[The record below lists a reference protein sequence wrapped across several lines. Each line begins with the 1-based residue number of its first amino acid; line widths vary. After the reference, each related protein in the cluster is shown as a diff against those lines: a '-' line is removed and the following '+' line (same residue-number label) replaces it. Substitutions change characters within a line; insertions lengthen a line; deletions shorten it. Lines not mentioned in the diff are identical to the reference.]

1 MGDAFGEVVVTFFG
15 DTGEECFVVE
25 HADGILIGGDGVLE
39 VFVVERRVGVA
50 FLVAFGFGGF
60 VVGAAFKEFAHE
72 LDEVE
77 LG

>member
-15 DTGEECFVVE
+15 DAGEECFVVE
-25 HADGILIGGDGVLE
+25 HGDGILIGGDGFIE
-39 VFVVERRVGVA
+39 VFSVECHVGVA
-50 FLVAFGFGGF
+50 FLIAFGFGGF

-72 LDEVE
+72 FDEVE